1 MAAGGLKSR
10 VWEVII
16 LALRTL
22 ENGIDRG
29 EFDDMIFAAIV
40 S

>member
-1 MAAGGLKSR
+1 MAAGGSKSR
-10 VWEVII
+10 AREVIVS
-16 LALRTL
+16 ALRTL